1 MVDYIFRPLYIYR
14 SGGVHMPGV
23 HSNLKEIMRAKDPNL
38 SIRQL
43 AKDIDYHFDSVRK
56 MYKDEMVQYPRD
68 LLWRLCKYFDVS
80 PGQFIVVVHDDKDI
94 DPDK

>member
-1 MVDYIFRPLYIYR
+1 M
-14 SGGVHMPGV
+14 SGV
-23 HSNLKEIMRAKDPNL
+23 HSNLKEMMREKDPTL

-68 LLWRLCKYFDVS
+68 LIWRLCKYFDVS
-80 PGQFIVVVHDDKDI
+80 PGQFIIVKHDDETEEN
-94 DPDK
+94 DK

>member
-1 MVDYIFRPLYIYR
+1 
-14 SGGVHMPGV
+14 MPGV

-80 PGQFIVVVHDDKDI
+80 PGQFIVVVHDDKDMDN
-94 DPDK
+94 DPNK

>member
-1 MVDYIFRPLYIYR
+1 
-14 SGGVHMPGV
+14 MPGV
-23 HSNLKEIMRAKDPNL
+23 RSNLKEIMREKNPNL

-68 LLWRLCKYFDVS
+68 LIWRLCKYFNVT
-80 PGQFIVVVHDDKDI
+80 PGHFIVISNEDEDNK
-94 DPDK
+94 